1 MLKTENIAPSGRVLK
16 PLAPV
21 QMFRVNKLKGGNI
34 IPKAAR
40 HNLREIQAE
49 FGADSH
55 IDPLKIADNV
65 ILRGESTAKAVQQ
78 QAIELMTAGGIIV
91 ESIRKDAVRGIELL
105 VSLPLDSGIPEREF
119 FEASLAWAESHF
131 ELPVLSAVIHNDEA
145 APHCHIILLP
155 LFDGRMLGSAK
166 VGYQSH
172 FAAILTDFYEKVG
185 KVYGLAKPAPRV
197 VYSRVAKQKMAGMI
211 FDYLARNPRCF
222 EQPTV
227 CDALRDTFTEN
238 PLLMMTALNLTVPE
252 TMREKI
258 AANAGRELVKPRAK
272 QNVKPIGFEVEQ
284 TGQKMRS
291 LSCVGFDNLD
301 ASNQAMP
308 TAVKHPVKVVERHDT
323 ITPNDPVMVVPDN
336 TAMDSEA
343 FEGDSVRERDSEIES
358 RYWNDESGELM
369 QPTPKRHNR

>member
-1 MLKTENIAPSGRVLK
+1 MLKTDNIALSGRGLK
-16 PLAPV
+16 PSPI
-21 QMFRVNKLKGGNI
+21 QMLRVNKLKGGNI
-34 IPKAAR
+34 IKTASR

-49 FGADSH
+49 LGADSH

-65 ILRGESTAKAVQQ
+65 ILRGESTAQAVQQ
-78 QAIELMTAGGIIV
+78 QAIDLMTAGGIILK
-91 ESIRKDAVRGIELL
+91 SLRKDTVRGIELL
-105 VSLPLDSGIPEREF
+105 VSLPPNSGIPERAF

-131 ELPVLSAVIHNDEA
+131 ELPVLSAVIHYDEA

-166 VGYQSH
+166 LGYQSH

-185 KVYGLAKPAPRV
+185 KVFGLAKPAPRV
-197 VYSRVAKQKMAGMI
+197 VYSRVARQKMAGMVM
-211 FDYLARNPRCF
+211 DCLKRTPRWL
-222 EQPTV
+222 EQPAV
-227 CDALRDTFTEN
+227 CDALRDTLTEN

-252 TMREKI
+252 TMREKT
-258 AANAGRELVKPRAK
+258 AANARREAVKSRVK

-291 LSCVGFDNLD
+291 LSCVGFVHRD

-308 TAVKHPVKVVERHDT
+308 TAVSHPVKVVERHDT

-336 TAMDSEA
+336 TAMDSEE
-343 FEGDSVRERDSEIES
+343 FEGDSVRERDCEIES